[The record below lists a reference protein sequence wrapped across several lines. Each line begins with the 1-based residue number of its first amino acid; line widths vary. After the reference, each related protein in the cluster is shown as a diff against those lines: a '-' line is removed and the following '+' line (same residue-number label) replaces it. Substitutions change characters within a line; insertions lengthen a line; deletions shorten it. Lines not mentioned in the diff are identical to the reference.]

1 MFLLFI
7 DCSAE
12 NNNTYSYI
20 DDAHKEVSQTILDSS
35 GYIDRSLSN
44 WIGDVKSFVYQEEND
59 QKSSLDKDVNAVDS
73 FFKNE
78 KFMDDTDKSF
88 IRIRATSHIQSLGK
102 DQNDVGVKAR
112 LSLNKTKKNIRLF
125 IEKDDEEKNIDGTSN
140 NDSAVNLG
148 VSYLTPE
155 YYNISSKY
163 SIGISGFY
171 PYLSARYK
179 IKYEI
184 NGWLIEPV
192 QAFKY
197 SLRDEKFEENTNI
210 YFDTK
215 IDQLKFFRVKLF
227 RGTSSDRDG
236 MDYSTSLTYVQSPMM
251 DASFS
256 ISQLFAGNTKYKYTD
271 DNSQ

>member
-1 MFLLFI
+1 MHECNGREIVIYKYKLTSSAMYSTEYRNIKKSWFFVMKIISRFLFMFLLFI

-125 IEKDDEEKNIDGTSN
+125 IEKDDEEK
-140 NDSAVNLG
+140 
-148 VSYLTPE
+148 
-155 YYNISSKY
+155 KY
-163 SIGISGFY
+163 
-171 PYLSARYK
+171 
-179 IKYEI
+179 
-184 NGWLIEPV
+184 
-192 QAFKY
+192 
-197 SLRDEKFEENTNI
+197 
-210 YFDTK
+210 
-215 IDQLKFFRVKLF
+215 
-227 RGTSSDRDG
+227 
-236 MDYSTSLTYVQSPMM
+236 
-251 DASFS
+251 
-256 ISQLFAGNTKYKYTD
+256 
-271 DNSQ
+271 